1 MNEGA
6 GTSLHTIY
14 ANKRQTVT
22 LKEWEDVLSRIN
34 SATVVKHLGKRGLID
49 AFDAAIGYDMGC
61 RVCRECGSET
71 FSYGRGRSEPHKC

>member
-6 GTSLHTIY
+6 GTSPHATY

-34 SATVVKHLGKRGLID
+34 SATAVKHLEKRGLTD
-49 AFDAAIGYDMGC
+49 AFDAAVGYDMGC
-61 RVCRECGSET
+61 SVCRECGSES
-71 FSYGRGRSEPHKC
+71 FSYGRGRSELHKY